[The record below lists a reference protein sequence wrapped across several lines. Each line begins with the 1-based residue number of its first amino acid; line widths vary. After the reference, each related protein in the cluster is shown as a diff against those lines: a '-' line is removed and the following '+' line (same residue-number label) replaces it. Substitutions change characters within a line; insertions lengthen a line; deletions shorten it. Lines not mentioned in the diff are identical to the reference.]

1 LRWSL
6 PACAI
11 FAIDAGA
18 LIDFLP
24 TMKKYFFSFALMLIA
39 TCGAAPAFAAFECA
53 DVGEWLGKPCRH
65 LAQTYREGN
74 NEMYLSGFSWH
85 LPMTYTKEKR
95 NELNEYA
102 IGFGMGRTI
111 EEPNGDTR
119 SVFFVAFLESHKCV
133 QWNLGYTWSTYWG
146 RRDLPQFGL
155 GYVAAIVQRPD
166 IFHGIP
172 FPAALPMASLRYKEA
187 ALAATFIPNVGG
199 GVNNGSVL
207 YVFGRYTFK

>member
-1 LRWSL
+1 MEKTF
-6 PACAI
+6 C
-11 FAIDAGA
+11 
-18 LIDFLP
+18 
-24 TMKKYFFSFALMLIA
+24 SFVLTLVV
-39 TCGAAPAFAAFECA
+39 TCGAVPAFAAFECT
-53 DVGEWLGKPCRH
+53 DVGEWLEKPCRR
-65 LAQTYREGN
+65 LANTYRDGN
-74 NEMYLSGFSWH
+74 NEMFLSGYSWH

-95 NELNEYA
+95 KELNENA
-102 IGFGMGRTI
+102 FGFGMGRI
-111 EEPNGDTR
+111 VEDPDGDTH
-119 SVFFVAFLESHKCV
+119 SVFFVAFLDSHKNV

-172 FPAALPMASLRYKEA
+172 FPAALPLVSLRYKEA
-187 ALAATFIPNVGG
+187 TLVTTFIPTVGG